1 MKIATRD
8 TENKKFTFSKSDY
21 AVTSLTFDQVSAY
34 RMDTGR
40 LLQWECLFMEPAWMQ
55 AWWNHFGAGMTPCI
69 LAVWHKKTL
78 IGIAPLMADGT
89 TAFLLGHADLCDYMD
104 FIVAP
109 QRGPEFFTVII
120 EYLQNQGFVL
130 LDLKP
135 ILNESNVVKD
145 LVEIAPGLG
154 CRVVCRPD
162 EVTYAMALPSSWEA
176 FLERLTGKQRH
187 EIRRK
192 LRRLDAAGQ
201 VKYRFVED
209 VDAVRTEIDTFI
221 ALFRS
226 NRSDKAAFM
235 TSQMEAYFRSLTESM
250 AAHHMLKLA
259 FLELDGQP
267 VAAVLCFDNGSTVY
281 LYNSGYDMH
290 FSSLS
295 VGLLSKV
302 LSIKDSIQRG
312 RRKYDFLKGDEKY
325 KQYLGGRPFPLF
337 SYRIHLSP

>member
-1 MKIATRD
+1 
-8 TENKKFTFSKSDY
+8 
-21 AVTSLTFDQVSAY
+21 
-34 RMDTGR
+34 
-40 LLQWECLFMEPAWMQ
+40 
-55 AWWNHFGAGMTPCI
+55 
-69 LAVWHKKTL
+69 
-78 IGIAPLMADGT
+78 
-89 TAFLLGHADLCDYMD
+89 
-104 FIVAP
+104 
-109 QRGPEFFTVII
+109 
-120 EYLQNQGFVL
+120 
-130 LDLKP
+130 
-135 ILNESNVVKD
+135 
-145 LVEIAPGLG
+145 
-154 CRVVCRPD
+154 
-162 EVTYAMALPSSWEA
+162 MALPFSWEA

-209 VDAVRTEIDTFI
+209 VNTVRTEIDTFI

-226 NRSDKAAFM
+226 NRSDKVAFM
-235 TSQMEAYFRSLTESM
+235 TSQMEAYFRSLAESM

-325 KQYLGGRPFPLF
+325 KRYLGGRPLPLF
-337 SYRIHLSP
+337 SYRIQLTL